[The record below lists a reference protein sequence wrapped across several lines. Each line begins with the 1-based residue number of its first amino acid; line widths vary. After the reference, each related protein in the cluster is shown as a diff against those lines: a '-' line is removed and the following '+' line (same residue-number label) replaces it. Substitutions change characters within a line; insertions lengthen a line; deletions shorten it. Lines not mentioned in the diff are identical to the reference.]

1 LVLLISLQKNS
12 KVTPIWKFLKINSI
26 SNTYFNFALGILITI
41 ILLTTGISLGQ
52 PSQNLSELMEKGKE
66 LSRLQQ
72 YEEALP
78 YFEKV
83 LEIDP
88 TNIDAL
94 KSKSFILLLRG
105 EFEEASSILDVVL
118 ELNPNDRFAL
128 NLKIMVLGNIDP
140 EKAGTYLIKLAELD
154 ADIQSL
160 LLKSQEHYKRSEL
173 EDALSYLNKVLEIEP
188 DHLEALN
195 GKAVI
200 LDDLG
205 KVEESLQILSK
216 AILLDPTNPILE
228 KNYQAISFSIPTVVY
243 GNGSSLKL
251 LIRDSNG
258 GLIGYQEAFGLAVF
272 QHDYTEQFFDL
283 WKVKTELAQEG
294 QNYEVLQFRGKE
306 HVDISDFFA
315 QAYVSQAINGTTMPN
330 ISTLHHGV
338 PTQKE
343 VTIYELWTMVRPIG

>member
-1 LVLLISLQKNS
+1 
-12 KVTPIWKFLKINSI
+12 
-26 SNTYFNFALGILITI
+26 
-41 ILLTTGISLGQ
+41 
-52 PSQNLSELMEKGKE
+52 MEKGKE

-88 TNIDAL
+88 TNIDAI

-140 EKAGTYLIKLAELD
+140 EKAGTYFLKLAELD
-154 ADIQSL
+154 ANIQSL

-200 LDDLG
+200 FDELG
-205 KVEESLQILSK
+205 KVEESLQVLSK
-216 AILLDPTNPILE
+216 AILLDPTNPIL
-228 KNYQAISFSIPTVVY
+228 KQNQQAISLSIPHDNY
-243 GNGSSLKL
+243 YNGSSLKI

-258 GLIGYQEAFGLAVF
+258 GLIGYQEAFGLGVF
-272 QHDYTEQFFDL
+272 QHNYTEQFLDL
-283 WKVKTELAQEG
+283 WEVKTELAQEG
-294 QNYEVLQFRGKE
+294 QNYEVLQFRG
-306 HVDISDFFA
+306 DFLVTIPETFS
-315 QAYVSQAINGTTMPN
+315 QAYIANVINGTEMPS
-330 ISTLHHGV
+330 IFTLHHGV
-338 PTQKE
+338 PSQLGNK
-343 VTIYELWTMVRPIG
+343 VYELWTLVRPIG

>member
-1 LVLLISLQKNS
+1 L
-12 KVTPIWKFLKINSI
+12 KFLKINSI
-26 SNTYFNFALGILITI
+26 SKTYFNFALGILIAI

-52 PSQNLSELMEKGKE
+52 PSQNLSELLEKGKE

-72 YEEALP
+72 YEKALP

-94 KSKSFILLLRG
+94 KSKSFILFLRG

-140 EKAGTYLIKLAELD
+140 EKSGTYLIKLAELE
-154 ADIQSL
+154 ANIQSL
-160 LLKSQEHYKRSEL
+160 LLKSQEHYNRSEL

-200 LDDLG
+200 LDELG
-205 KVEESLQILSK
+205 KVEESLRILSN
-216 AILLDPTNPILE
+216 AILLDPTNPILIR
-228 KNYQAISFSIPTVVY
+228 NHQVISLSIPHDNY
-243 GNGSSLKL
+243 SNGSSLKI
-251 LIRDSNG
+251 LIRDTNG
-258 GLIGYQEAFGLAVF
+258 GLVGYQESFGLGVF
-272 QHDYTEQFFDL
+272 IHDYTEQFFDM
-283 WKVKTELAQEG
+283 WEVKTELAQEG
-294 QNYEVLQFRGKE
+294 QNYEVLEFRGKG
-306 HVDISDFFA
+306 HPNTSDFFA
-315 QAYVSQAINGTTMPN
+315 QAYVSHFINGTKMPN
-330 ISTLHHGV
+330 IFTLNHGV
-338 PTQKE
+338 PTQKQII
-343 VTIYELWTMVRPIG
+343 IYELWTLFIPID

>member
-1 LVLLISLQKNS
+1 
-12 KVTPIWKFLKINSI
+12 
-26 SNTYFNFALGILITI
+26 LGILITI

-88 TNIDAL
+88 TNIDAI

-118 ELNPNDRFAL
+118 ELNPNDRQAL

-140 EKAGTYLIKLAELD
+140 DKAGTYFLKLLELD
-154 ADIQSL
+154 ANIQSL

-200 LDDLG
+200 FDELG

-216 AILLDPTNPILE
+216 AILLDPTNPIL
-228 KNYQAISFSIPTVVY
+228 KRNQQAISLSIPHDNY
-243 GNGSSLKL
+243 NNGSSLKI

-258 GLIGYQEAFGLAVF
+258 GLVGYQESFGLGVF
-272 QHDYTEQFFDL
+272 LHDYTEQFFDL
-283 WKVKTELAQEG
+283 WEVKTELAQEG
-294 QNYEVLQFRGKE
+294 QNYKVLQFKGKG
-306 HVDISDFFA
+306 HANISDFFA
-315 QAYVSQAINGTTMPN
+315 QTYVSQVINGTKMPN
-330 ISTLHHGV
+330 IFTLNHGV
-338 PTQKE
+338 PTQKQII
-343 VTIYELWTMVRPIG
+343 IYELWTLFIPIG